1 MGGQKFNSTS
11 VKEIM
16 KKRKKESKENIVYY
30 FELLGSTRDYAMLF
44 QKLRNV
50 KTVTLPSSPVSMYFF
65 SWLH

>member
-11 VKEIM
+11 IKEIM

-30 FELLGSTRDYAMLF
+30 FELLGSTRDYVIF

-50 KTVTLPSSPVSMYFF
+50 KTVTLPLQCPCIFF